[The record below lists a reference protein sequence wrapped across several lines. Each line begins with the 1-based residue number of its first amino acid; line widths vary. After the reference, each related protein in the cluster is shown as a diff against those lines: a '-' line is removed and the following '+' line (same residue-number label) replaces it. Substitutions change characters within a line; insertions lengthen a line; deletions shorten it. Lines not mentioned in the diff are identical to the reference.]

1 VQRSYRQRL
10 APAALT
16 SLLAHSAVAVL
27 VLFLVRHAGQT
38 VTGQPMVPEATRQQ
52 IVWIA
57 QDGPGGGGGGGG
69 NRMKEPPRPA
79 QAPGRDAITVPVTK
93 PPAFDAPREPR
104 NEPDPIERLE
114 IPAEALAASRDSL
127 PGALDGP
134 PALSASQGPGTGGGA
149 GDGAGTGIGP
159 DTGSGLGP
167 GRDRGTNGDAYRV
180 GSGVTSP
187 TEIRRGTPRYTADAM
202 RARIQG
208 SVLVECVVETN
219 GVCSSIRV
227 LRSLEPSFGLNDE
240 ALKAASQWRFRPGT
254 RLGAPVPV
262 LVTMEITF
270 ALR

>member
-1 VQRSYRQRL
+1 VHPSYRQRL

-16 SLLAHSAVAVL
+16 SFLVHSWAAVL
-27 VLFLVRHAGQT
+27 GVFLLGHAGQT
-38 VTGQPMVPEATRQQ
+38 VPGQPIVPDTMHHQ

-57 QDGPGGGGGGGG
+57 EAGPGGGGGGGG

-79 QAPGRDAITVPVTK
+79 QLPGKDTITVPVTK
-93 PPAFDAPREPR
+93 LPALEASREAR
-104 NEPDPIERLE
+104 NEPDPVERLD
-114 IPAEALAASRDSL
+114 IPADPLAASRDSL

-134 PALSASQGPGTGGGA
+134 PAPSASQGPGTGGGA
-149 GDGAGTGIGP
+149 GDGAGSGIGP
-159 DTGSGLGP
+159 GPGSGLGP
-167 GRDRGTNGDAYRV
+167 GKERGTNGDAYRI

-219 GVCSSIRV
+219 GVCSAIRV

-240 ALKAASQWRFRPGT
+240 ALKAAREWRFRPGT

>member
-1 VQRSYRQRL
+1 VRRSYRQRL
-10 APAALT
+10 APAAIA
-16 SLLAHSAVAVL
+16 SFLLHAAVAVFG
-27 VLFLVRHAGQT
+27 VFLLRHAAPT
-38 VTGQPMVPEATRQQ
+38 APGQPTLSETTHQQ

-57 QDGPGGGGGGGG
+57 QAGPGGGGGGGG

-79 QAPGRDAITVPVTK
+79 QMRGTDSITVPVMK
-93 PPAFDAPREPR
+93 PPALEASREAK
-104 NEPDPIERLE
+104 NEPNPVERLDV
-114 IPAEALAASRDSL
+114 PARELAASRDSL

-134 PALSASQGPGTGGGA
+134 PAPSASQGPGSGGGA
-149 GDGAGTGIGP
+149 RDGTGSGIGP

-167 GRDRGTNGDAYRV
+167 GRDRGTNGGPYRI
-180 GSGVTSP
+180 GSDVTSP
-187 TEIRRGTPRYTADAM
+187 TEIRRGTPQYTADAM

-208 SVLVECVVETN
+208 SVLVECVVQTS
-219 GVCSSIRV
+219 GVCADIRV

-240 ALKAASQWRFRPGT
+240 ALKAARQWRFRPGT

>member
-1 VQRSYRQRL
+1 MQRSYRQRL

-16 SLLAHSAVAVL
+16 SFLAHAAVAVFG
-27 VLFLVRHAGQT
+27 VFLLRHAGQT
-38 VTGQPMVPEATRQQ
+38 ATGLPIVSEATRQP

-57 QDGPGGGGGGGG
+57 EAGPGGGGGGGG
-69 NRMKEPPRPA
+69 NRMKEPPRLA
-79 QAPGRDAITVPVTK
+79 QAPGKDAITVSVTK
-93 PPAFDAPREPR
+93 PPALDVSREAR
-104 NEPDPIERLE
+104 NEPNPVERLD

-134 PALSASQGPGTGGGA
+134 PAPSASQGPGTGGGA
-149 GDGAGTGIGP
+149 GDGAGSGIGP
-159 DTGSGLGP
+159 GPGSGLGP
-167 GRDRGTNGDAYRV
+167 GKERGTNGDAYRV

-187 TEIRRGTPRYTADAM
+187 IEIRRGTPRYTADAM

-219 GVCSSIRV
+219 GVCSAIRV

-240 ALKAASQWRFRPGT
+240 ALKAAREWRFRPGT